1 MTSME
6 ERFNAIQEDSDFNEL
21 PFETRKMICKY
32 TDEQQMLTLYQVL
45 HKHGDLTT
53 TAWRAKIRD
62 WLNNCIMSY
71 ERKYRHGM
79 KNGEENGC

>member
-21 PFETRKMICKY
+21 PFETRKMIRKY
-32 TDEQQMLTLYQVL
+32 TAEQQMLTLYQVL

-62 WLNNCIMSY
+62 WLNNCIRTY
-71 ERKYRHGM
+71 EIEYRNRGDHDAAD
-79 KNGEENGC
+79 

>member
-6 ERFNAIQEDSDFNEL
+6 ERFNAIQDDSDFNDL

-32 TDEQQMLTLYQVL
+32 TAKQQMLTLYQVL
-45 HKHGDLTT
+45 HRHGDLTT

-62 WLNNCIMSY
+62 WLYNCIRLY
-71 ERKYRHGM
+71 EREYGTGGDDCDNH
-79 KNGEENGC
+79 

>member
-32 TDEQQMLTLYQVL
+32 TAEEQMLTLYQVL
-45 HKHGDLTT
+45 HMHGDLTT
-53 TAWRAKIRD
+53 TARREKIRD
-62 WLNNCIMSY
+62 WLNNCISTY
-71 ERKYRHGM
+71 EIEYRHG
-79 KNGEENGC
+79 GDHDAPD